1 MSVAAAA
8 RPRSRS
14 PMQWS
19 STDTD
24 LTRPLLNELGEEDL
38 DFPLG
43 AVGGVRAVHDVLR
56 DLQGVVA
63 PDGAGQRL
71 DRIGRAGERPERL
84 DGPVALGHQRDQR
97 PGSDE
102 IDQFAKEWALG
113 VLGVVR
119 VRRLRL
125 DCAHLKRDYL
135 QAFAL
140 NSGNHVTDDVAADAV
155 RLDQNEGALRHYCS
169 LPCFSGSGMSLP
181 GKGVRPRSGR
191 VLAPTC
197 GPARCR

>member
-43 AVGGVRAVHDVLR
+43 AVRGVRTVHDVLR

-63 PDGAGQRL
+63 PDRPGQRL
-71 DRIGRAGERPERL
+71 DRIGGAREGAERL
-84 DGPVALGHQRDQR
+84 DGAVALGHQRDQR
-97 PGSDE
+97 AAGDE
-102 IDQFAKEWALG
+102 IDQFAEERTLC
-113 VLGVVR
+113 VLRVVR
-119 VRRLRL
+119 VRGLGL
-125 DCAHLKRDYL
+125 DCAHLHRDYL
-135 QAFAL
+135 QALAL
-140 NSGNHVTDDVAADAV
+140 NSGNDVTDDVAADAV
-155 RLDQNEGALRHYCS
+155 RLDQNEGALRHYYS
-169 LPCFSGSGMSLP
+169 LPVFCLDFRDHG
-181 GKGVRPRSGR
+181 
-191 VLAPTC
+191 
-197 GPARCR
+197 